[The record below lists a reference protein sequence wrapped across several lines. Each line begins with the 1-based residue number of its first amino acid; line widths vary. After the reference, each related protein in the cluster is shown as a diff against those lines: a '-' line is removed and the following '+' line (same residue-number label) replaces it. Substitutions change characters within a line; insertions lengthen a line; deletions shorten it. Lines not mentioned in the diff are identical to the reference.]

1 MNLSRSVLKKYDERL
16 LSEPSNNK
24 AGGYKALTEL
34 LNSMQKQLNSLRSHV
49 KDIMLDNNKS
59 RQSFPNYGRKFKPNK
74 CQDCLA
80 NNRACVTCFICEGHI
95 VRRCQQ
101 KGKGQGLTPSSVG
114 TQEMLHRLFCGN
126 KDYESVFKLCGACE
140 VVRYCCKV
148 FQKETLGKSQRYT

>member
-1 MNLSRSVLKKYDERL
+1 MNLNRSVLKKYDERL
-16 LSEPSNNK
+16 LSEPSNKK

-34 LNSMQKQLNSLRSHV
+34 LNSMQKQLNTLHSHV

-80 NNRACVTCFICEGHI
+80 NNCACITCFICEE
-95 VRRCQQ
+95 Q

-126 KDYESVFKLCGACE
+126 KDYESVLKLCGACE
-140 VVRYCCKV
+140 VVRYCFKA